1 MGMSMGKTTCDICAG
16 HPYNV
21 GILKNL
27 CPVVWGQERRVFTM
41 GKYILKR
48 LGYMLVVFLI
58 LSLLMYLVYAMIP
71 YDRARAEAE
80 NWKQVYKND
89 PVGFEN
95 KYQELRKELGLDQNV
110 FVRYLGW
117 VGVMPINGQYQG
129 ILQGDMGYSYVY
141 DRPVQD
147 VLAKPM
153 RNTIFI
159 NIFATILGLGI
170 TIPLGIFCGVKRGS
184 KRDTAVQVATIIGY
198 SIPVFISAILFIWI
212 FAIMLGW
219 FPVSGMKTP
228 GSNFTGMKK
237 YLDELYYMALP
248 LIVMTVTSLGG
259 MTRYVRSSMIEA
271 LSMDCIRTA
280 RAKGLREKVV
290 IFSHAWR
297 NALIPIITLV
307 VGWFL
312 SIFSGSIMIENIF
325 GLNGMGRIYIN
336 SLTQKDFEVVLLL
349 QMFYVIIGLM
359 GNLVIDILYGF
370 ADPRIRVNK

>member
-1 MGMSMGKTTCDICAG
+1 
-16 HPYNV
+16 
-21 GILKNL
+21 
-27 CPVVWGQERRVFTM
+27 M

-80 NWKQVYKND
+80 TWKQVYKND
-89 PVGFEN
+89 PAGFEA

-117 VGVMPINGQYQG
+117 LGVVPINGQYQG
-129 ILQGDMGYSYVY
+129 ILQGDFGFSYVY
-141 DRPVQD
+141 DRPAQEILVE
-147 VLAKPM
+147 PM
-153 RNTIFI
+153 KNTIFI

-170 TIPLGIFCGVKRGS
+170 TIPLGIFCAVHRGG
-184 KRDTAVQVATIIGY
+184 KRDTAVQVGTILGY
-198 SIPVFISAILFIWI
+198 SIPGFITSILFIWI
-212 FAIMLGW
+212 FAILLGW

-228 GSNFTGMKK
+228 GSSYTGMKK
-237 YLDELYYMALP
+237 FLDELYYMALP
-248 LIVMTVTSLGG
+248 LIVMTASSLGG
-259 MTRYVRSSMIEA
+259 MTRYVRSSMSEA

-290 IFSHAWR
+290 IYSHAWR

-312 SIFSGSIMIENIF
+312 SIFSGSIMVENIF

-336 SLTQKDFEVVLLL
+336 SLNAKDFEVVLLL

-359 GNLVIDILYGF
+359 GNLIIDILYGF